1 MRVNPSCLVD
11 RVIYAGAN
19 VQVGAFAC
27 PVHDPRFPD
36 SGPTENHIVVFPRNG
51 VWIKHAGSRPFVA
64 DPQVVTIYN
73 RGQEYTR
80 QLLSPDGDRCDWF
93 AVAPA
98 VAAEIARSY
107 APNDSSRPFT
117 HEFTSCS
124 AAMYVKQRRLFL
136 RLATGMVDALEAE
149 ESVIAL
155 VAEVIARAH
164 RVPPWLVKDKKA
176 DEQRDLIER
185 ARADLV
191 AHVTQR
197 DSVAALA
204 ARLGTSPFH
213 LCRVFRSWTG
223 MTLHSYR
230 VDLRLRLLL
239 ERLTHGDGDLSR
251 AALELGFSSHSH
263 LSATLR
269 QRAGITP
276 SRLRTYLRTEA
287 AALDAVSR
295 RSPRAGK

>member
-1 MRVNPSCLVD
+1 MRFGSSCLVD
-11 RVIYAGAN
+11 RVIYSGAT
-19 VQVGAFAC
+19 VQVGAFVC

-36 SGPTENHIVVFPRNG
+36 SGPTENHLVVFPRNG

-80 QLLSPDGDRCDWF
+80 ELLSPDGDRCDWF
-93 AVAPA
+93 AVTPD

-117 HEFTSCS
+117 HEFTSCT
-124 AAMYVKQRRLFL
+124 AHMYLKQRRLFL
-136 RLATGMVDALEAE
+136 RLAQGTIDALEAE

-164 RVPPWLVKDKKA
+164 RVPPWLIVQDKKA
-176 DEQRDLIER
+176 EEYSDLIER
-185 ARADLV
+185 ARADIV

-197 DSVAALA
+197 VSVSALA
-204 ARLGTSPFH
+204 ARLGVSAFH
-213 LCRVFRSWTG
+213 LCRVFRSGTG
-223 MTLHSYR
+223 MTLHGYR
-230 VDLRLRLLL
+230 VELRLRLLL

-263 LSATLR
+263 LTATLR
-269 QRAGITP
+269 RRTGLTP
-276 SRLRTYLRTEA
+276 SRLRAYLRTTTAAQEA
-287 AALDAVSR
+287 R
-295 RSPRAGK
+295 